1 MGLPNNYYSLSEQ
14 VTDIGTADAKIFVV
28 PSDGFL
34 RKVETVLAG
43 AITAADETVTVS
55 HNGTNLAPTIT
66 ITQSGSA
73 AGDYDV
79 AEFYRG
85 VRKGDRIVVTNDG
98 ASTGATKCAITVTL
112 SK

>member
-1 MGLPNNYYSLSEQ
+1 MPLPLNWYSLSEQ

-43 AITAADETVTVS
+43 AISGADETVTVS

-66 ITQSGSA
+66 IANAASA
-73 AGDYDV
+73 AGDYDF

-98 ASTGATKCAITVTL
+98 ASTGATKAGITVTL

>member
-1 MGLPNNYYSLSEQ
+1 MPLPLNWYSLSEQ
-14 VTDIGTADAKIFVV
+14 ITDIGTADSKEFVV

-43 AITAADETVTVS
+43 AITGADDVVTVS
-55 HNGTNLAPTIT
+55 HNGSALAPTIT
-66 ITQSGSA
+66 IANAGSA
-73 AGDYDV
+73 AGDYDS

-85 VRKGDRIVVTNDG
+85 VSKGDRITVANSG
-98 ASTGATKCAITVTL
+98 ASTGATKCGVTVTL